1 MMKAR
6 DKDDLKMVLQGA
18 WVKGIRWFAFGT
30 DAHGLSSPDDCTHV
44 GSLSSAFW
52 PFENVDVIGMIPTA
66 WNALDPAPKTAT
78 LVAVDGIK
86 AVWVGSRLHDG
97 SSVWHGLIYPRQ

>member
-18 WVKGIRWFAFGT
+18 WVKGIRWFAFCT
-30 DAHGLSSPDDCTHV
+30 DETGLTSPDGCTLF

-52 PFENVDVIGMIPTA
+52 PFENVAEIGVTPTM
-66 WNALDPAPKTAT
+66 WNALDPAPTT
-78 LVAVDGIK
+78 SNLVAVDDIK
-86 AVWVGSRLHDG
+86 AVWVGNRNHDG
-97 SSVWHGLIYPRQ
+97 SVVWHGLIFPRR

>member
-30 DAHGLSSPDDCTHV
+30 DETGLVSPDNCNFV

-52 PFENVDVIGMIPTA
+52 PFENVAEIGVTLQP
-66 WNALDPAPKTAT
+66 WDALDQAPMFRS

-86 AVWVGSRLHDG
+86 AVWVGNLNHDG
-97 SSVWHGLIYPRQ
+97 SSVWHGVIYPRQ